1 MTKATIYLGNKNYS
15 SWSLRGWLM
24 LSMSGLDFDEIVIPL
39 GQPDTGETIL
49 KYSPS
54 GLVPALAHGD
64 LRIWDSLAIGE
75 YLAEICPKAGLWPK
89 ARRARAHARSVSA
102 EMHAGFAALRA
113 ELPMNVRRSYP
124 GHEYGREAQAEI
136 NRITAIWRTCRD
148 RHGEGGAFLFGDPGI
163 ADAMFAPVASR
174 FRTYAIDLDETSAA
188 YLKAIHG
195 LPAMKRW
202 SQAAKN
208 EPMVNER
215 YEFD

>member
-1 MTKATIYLGNKNYS
+1 MAKTTIYLGNKNYS

-24 LSMSGLDFDEIVIPL
+24 VSMSGLAFDEVVIPL
-39 GQPDTGETIL
+39 DQPDTGETIL

-54 GLVPALAHGD
+54 GRVPALTHGEV
-64 LRIWDSLAIGE
+64 RVWDSLAIGE

-89 ARRARAHARSVSA
+89 ARPARAHARSVSA

-113 ELPMNVRRSYP
+113 ELPMNVRRSFP
-124 GHEYGREAQAEI
+124 GREYGREVQTDI
-136 NRITAIWRTCRD
+136 NRITAIWRACRD
-148 RHGEGGAFLFGDPGI
+148 RHGEGGPFLFGGPGI

-174 FRTYAIDLDETSAA
+174 FRTYAIDLDETSTS
-188 YLKAIHG
+188 YLKAVLG

-202 SQAAKN
+202 TQAAKN

>member
-1 MTKATIYLGNKNYS
+1 MAKATIYLGNKNYS

-24 LSMSGLDFDEIVIPL
+24 LSMSGLAFDEVVIPL
-39 GQPDTGETIL
+39 DQPDTAETIV

-54 GLVPALAHGD
+54 GRVPVLTHGD

-75 YLAEICPKAGLWPK
+75 YLAEICPKVGLWPT
-89 ARRARAHARSVSA
+89 ARRARARARSVSA
-102 EMHAGFAALRA
+102 EMHAGFAALREA
-113 ELPMNVRRSYP
+113 LPMNMRRSFP
-124 GHEYGREAQAEI
+124 GHEYSREVQAEI
-136 NRITAIWRTCRD
+136 NRITAIWRDCRNQN
-148 RHGEGGAFLFGDPGI
+148 GEDGPFLFGGPGI

-174 FRTYAIDLDETSAA
+174 FRTYGIDLDETAA
-188 YLKAIHG
+188 SYLKAIHG

-202 SQAAKN
+202 TQAAKN